1 MDAMAVSVSRSGNY
15 RLGSASGQV
24 LFPDR
29 EISFCGEIG
38 LAVRS
43 HILALW
49 RDYGAVRKK
58 LRHNRAT
65 RLPNRANTAMS
76 SVTDLLNTIR
86 ASGNGVSLAELL
98 TRYPGIPRRTAQ
110 RQIAALIDS
119 GHVVALGEG
128 RARRYFAAGAESG
141 PAPRL
146 ASVDSFP
153 PFIPLSADSQD
164 ILAYIDQP
172 PEARKPV
179 GYQRDFLDAY
189 RPNETWYLSESLRR
203 QLYRMGKTT
212 DVEAPAGTYSRAIL
226 NRLLIDLS
234 WASSHLEGNTY
245 SRLDTRELIEH
256 GKAARGKA
264 AIETQMILNHKTAIE
279 MLVENIDSAEFNRY
293 TLMNLHSALAENLLP
308 NPADEGRIRQHAV
321 DIGKSVYR
329 PLSTPQQIEEALDAL
344 LLKASLIRDPFEQ
357 SFFMMVHLPY
367 LQPFADI
374 NKRSSRL
381 AANLP
386 LFRANLCP
394 LTFLDV
400 PEQAYSRATLG
411 VYEMTRVELLRD
423 LYVWAYERSTQEY
436 LAIKQDL
443 AEPDPLRL
451 AWRDFIKQTLREV
464 VTHPELDPLSCIQR
478 AVAER
483 VPAEARPDVQALI
496 VEELRRLHEG
506 VLARYG
512 LRLSEY
518 AAWKAR
524 QGRAAPSSS
533 MGHGIH

>member
-1 MDAMAVSVSRSGNY
+1 MAQFN
-15 RLGSASGQV
+15 
-24 LFPDR
+24 D
-29 EISFCGEIG
+29 
-38 LAVRS
+38 
-43 HILALW
+43 
-49 RDYGAVRKK
+49 
-58 LRHNRAT
+58 LRHNCANQT
-65 RLPNRANTAMS
+65 SIGANTAMS
-76 SVTDLLNTIR
+76 YTADLLNSIQ
-86 ASGNGVSLAELL
+86 ASESGLTLAELL
-98 TRYPGIPRRTAQ
+98 VTHPDVARRTAQ
-110 RQIAALIDS
+110 RVIAKLIDN
-119 GHVVALGEG
+119 GQVTALGKG
-128 RARRYFAAGAESG
+128 RARRYFRADTHSSG
-141 PAPRL
+141 TVL
-146 ASVDSFP
+146 GTGVDSFP
-153 PFIPLSADSQD
+153 SFVPLSPDSQD
-164 ILAYIDQP
+164 ILAYIDQSV
-172 PEARKPV
+172 EARKPV
-179 GYQRDFLDAY
+179 GYQRDFLNAY
-189 RPNETWYLSESLRR
+189 RPNETWYLSASLRR
-203 QLYRMGKTT
+203 QLHRMGRTT
-212 DVEAPAGTYSRAIL
+212 DIDEPAGTYSRAIL

-245 SRLDTRELIEH
+245 SRLDTRELIEQ

-279 MLVENIDSAEFNRY
+279 LLVENIDSAEFNRY

-329 PLSTPQQIEEALDAL
+329 PLSTPQQIEDALDML
-344 LLKASLIRDPFEQ
+344 LGKANQIEDPFEQ

-374 NKRSSRL
+374 NKRTSRL

-394 LTFLDV
+394 LTFLGV

-451 AWRDFIKQTLREV
+451 AWRDLIKQIIREV
-464 VTHPELDPLSCIQR
+464 VTQPELDPFSCVQK

-483 VPAEARPDVQALI
+483 VSEGEQTAVQALI

-518 AAWKAR
+518 AAWKVAQR
-524 QGRAAPSSS
+524 
-533 MGHGIH
+533 H

>member
-1 MDAMAVSVSRSGNY
+1 
-15 RLGSASGQV
+15 
-24 LFPDR
+24 
-29 EISFCGEIG
+29 
-38 LAVRS
+38 
-43 HILALW
+43 
-49 RDYGAVRKK
+49 
-58 LRHNRAT
+58 
-65 RLPNRANTAMS
+65 MS
-76 SVTDLLNTIR
+76 STTDLLNSIR
-86 ASGNGVSLAELL
+86 VSPNGLSLAELL
-98 TRYPGIPRRTAQ
+98 TIHPDIARRTAQ
-110 RQIAALIDS
+110 RLIAKLIDS
-119 GHVVALGEG
+119 GQITATGKS
-128 RARRYFAAGAESG
+128 RARRYFYADTQADN
-141 PAPRL
+141 
-146 ASVDSFP
+146 SVLITKTDRFP

-172 PEARKPV
+172 EEARKPV

-189 RPNETWYLSESLRR
+189 RPNETWYLSEPLRR
-203 QLYRMGKTT
+203 QLQKMGRTT
-212 DVEAPAGTYSRAIL
+212 DADKPAGTYSRTIL

-279 MLVENIDSAEFNRY
+279 LLVDNIDSARLNHY

-329 PLSTPQQIEEALDAL
+329 PLSIPQQIEDMLEEL
-344 LLKASLIRDPFEQ
+344 LGKANQIKDPFEQ

-374 NKRSSRL
+374 NKRTSRL

-386 LFRANLCP
+386 LFHANLCP

-451 AWRDFIKQTLREV
+451 AWRDLIKQTIREV
-464 VTHPELDPLSCIQR
+464 ITHPELEPLSCIHQ
-478 AVAER
+478 AVAKH
-483 VPAEARPDVQALI
+483 VPEDEQASVQALA
-496 VEELRRLHEG
+496 VEELRRMHEG

-512 LRLSEY
+512 LRPSEY
-518 AAWKAR
+518 TAWKTVH
-524 QGRAAPSSS
+524 
-533 MGHGIH
+533 GH

>member
-1 MDAMAVSVSRSGNY
+1 VRGSRTDT
-15 RLGSASGQV
+15 
-24 LFPDR
+24 F
-29 EISFCGEIG
+29 
-38 LAVRS
+38 
-43 HILALW
+43 
-49 RDYGAVRKK
+49 
-58 LRHNRAT
+58 
-65 RLPNRANTAMS
+65 S
-76 SVTDLLNTIR
+76 S
-86 ASGNGVSLAELL
+86 
-98 TRYPGIPRRTAQ
+98 
-110 RQIAALIDS
+110 
-119 GHVVALGEG
+119 
-128 RARRYFAAGAESG
+128 
-141 PAPRL
+141 
-146 ASVDSFP
+146 
-153 PFIPLSADSQD
+153 FIPLSADSQD

-172 PEARKPV
+172 LELRRPV

-189 RPNETWYLSESLRR
+189 RPNETWYLSASLRR
-203 QLYRMGKTT
+203 QLRTMGETAEV
-212 DVEAPAGTYSRAIL
+212 DAPAGTYSRAIL

-256 GKAARGKA
+256 GTAANGKA

-279 MLVENIDSAEFNRY
+279 LLVENVDTAEFNRY

-329 PLSTPQQIEEALDAL
+329 PLSTPQQIDDALDTL
-344 LLKASLIRDPFEQ
+344 LDKANRIRDPFEQ

-374 NKRSSRL
+374 NKRTSRL

-411 VYEMTRVELLRD
+411 VYELTRVELLRD

-436 LAIKQDL
+436 LAIKQNL
-443 AEPDPLRL
+443 VEPDPLRL
-451 AWRDFIKQTLREV
+451 AWRDLIRRTIREV
-464 VTHPELDPLSCIQR
+464 ISQAVVDPLSSIHN
-478 AVAER
+478 AVEHD
-483 VPAEARPDVQALI
+483 VPQPDRQNVQALI
-496 VEELRRLHEG
+496 VDELRRLHEG

-512 LRLSEY
+512 LRPSEFVR
-518 AAWKAR
+518 WKAA
-524 QGRAAPSSS
+524 QGR
-533 MGHGIH
+533 